1 MAIVTAHVNAVQQL
15 YVAYFNRPADAA
27 GLDYWTNVVAAQKG
41 STAAVS
47 AAFAAEAEYK
57 TTYANMTNAQVVNQV
72 YQNLFGRPAET
83 AGQSYWADLLD
94 RKVITIDK
102 VVAEIAKGAQTTDAE
117 AYENKVAGAAAFTA
131 ALDTTAEQN
140 GYRGPDAN
148 SQAKAFISS
157 ITTDATLAAAIAPA
171 ALSASVA
178 KVVAAGTPFTLTS
191 GLAALTSAQEARTA
205 FLDLAADGKADGKF
219 GAAGSTEATA
229 AAIGTKVNTEVTELD
244 VLVAGEYAAATPG
257 VRAALLAD
265 QVAVNNTE
273 LSKAQ
278 TLVAN
283 ANTEIAK
290 VAGLSTAIATK
301 AAADT
306 AVTNAQKAVSA
317 ATVDLTGKVAA
328 FDFQN
333 TTANKSAEVAVA
345 PNGEVTLTTVTTT
358 DGVAGTPVVTKVIA
372 LNSEGKLALA
382 SGVTETTHPGVTAL
396 LASTTAQE
404 AADATLT
411 SALRTQ
417 TSANAN
423 VNYLDMGATEMSN
436 LQSIRAAMVKYQD
449 VSIAEGALPT
459 LAQISTQMAILE
471 ANVKAGVAGAQAE
484 LDEFKPLVATYET
497 NAAANARVEALTT
510 ANAAVTAATT
520 TISTLTKATG
530 ELNAA
535 LAAQAELAAADA
547 SVDAALKAF
556 TENGMTPPM
565 VVNAADGN
573 EVATAASDIFTAG
586 TTSGQISL
594 FGLQGN
600 DSLFIGTQ
608 YTLNQ
613 GALTTGNN
621 AVLEAFITSANSG
634 ADTVITLEKTAFGSN
649 AATPEVVTITLVGV
663 ASTDV
668 VLNNGIITLA
678 DPAA

>member
-1 MAIVTAHVNAVQQL
+1 MAIVTAHVTAVQQL
-15 YVAYFNRPADAA
+15 YVAYFNRPADTA

-57 TTYANMTNAQVVNQV
+57 TAYANMTNAQVVNQV

-83 AGQSYWADLLD
+83 AGQTYWADLLD

-131 ALDTTAEQN
+131 ALDTAAEQN
-140 GYRGPDAN
+140 GYKGAAAN

-157 ITTDATLAAAIAPA
+157 ITTDATLSAAIAPA

-191 GLAALTSAQEARTA
+191 GLTALTSAQEVRTA

-219 GAAGSTEATA
+219 GGTGSTEATA
-229 AAIGTKVNTEVTELD
+229 AAAIGTKVTTEITELD
-244 VLVAGEYAAATPG
+244 ALVTGDYAAASAG

-265 QVAVNNTE
+265 QIAANNTT
-273 LSKAQ
+273 LSTAQ
-278 TLVAN
+278 ESVAK

-290 VAGLSTAIATK
+290 VAGLSTAISTK

-317 ATVDLTGKVAA
+317 AAVDMSGKVAA

-333 TTANKSAEVAVA
+333 TTANKSADVAVA
-345 PNGEVTLTTVTTT
+345 ANGEVTLTTVTTT
-358 DGVAGTPVVTKVIA
+358 NDVAGTPVVTKVIT
-372 LNSEGKLALA
+372 LNADGKLVLA

-404 AADATLT
+404 AADATLL

-417 TSANAN
+417 TSATAN
-423 VNYLDMGATEMSN
+423 VNYLDMGATEMTN
-436 LQSIRAAMVKYQD
+436 LQNIRTAMVKYQD
-449 VSIAEGALPT
+449 VSVAEGALPT

-471 ANVKAGVAGAQAE
+471 ANAKAGVAGAQAE
-484 LDEFKPLVATYET
+484 LDEFKPLVATYEASAT
-497 NAAANARVEALTT
+497 ANARVDALAT
-510 ANAAVTAATT
+510 ANAAVTAATK
-520 TISTLTKATG
+520 TITDLTKATG
-530 ELNAA
+530 ELSAA
-535 LAAQAELAAADA
+535 VAAQAELAAADA
-547 SVDAALKAF
+547 SVAAALKAF
-556 TENGMTPPM
+556 TDNGMTAPM
-565 VVNAADGN
+565 AVSGN
-573 EVATAASDIFTAG
+573 MVATAAADIFTAG
-586 TTSGQISL
+586 TTNGQISL
-594 FGLQGN
+594 FGLQGK
-600 DSLFIGTQ
+600 DSLFVGTQ
-608 YTLNQ
+608 YTLNK

-649 AATPEVVTITLVGV
+649 AASPEVVTITLVGV
-663 ASTDV
+663 AAADV
-668 VLNNGIITLA
+668 VLSNGIITLGTPTA
-678 DPAA
+678 